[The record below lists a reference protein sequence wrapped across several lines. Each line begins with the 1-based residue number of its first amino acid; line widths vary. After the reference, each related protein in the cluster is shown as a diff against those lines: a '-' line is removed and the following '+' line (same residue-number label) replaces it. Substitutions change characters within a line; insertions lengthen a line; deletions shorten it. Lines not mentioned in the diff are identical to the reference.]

1 MELRGIETQEVNQDA
16 ADGEMVKSE
25 ELIGRNTAREQRGTV
40 NLCIL
45 GGESSSRSF
54 SNPMFNIEP
63 PANLYSEE
71 PTKDIT
77 FGVEN
82 PTYVALAELDKGK
95 VELDTLQSQS
105 RILWSQLIG
114 FSPHRLLTSV
124 CY

>member
-82 PTYVALAELDKGK
+82 PTYVALAELDKG
-95 VELDTLQSQS
+95 ENW
-105 RILWSQLIG
+105 ILYKASHKYYG
-114 FSPHRLLTSV
+114 RN
-124 CY
+124 